1 MGEDGVVQG
10 LCVVLLWV
18 GRVGSA
24 FKRESKRMRGICQLY
39 VAAGLV
45 LAFIDGSCGCSIPW
59 LTDI

>member
-10 LCVVLLWV
+10 LCMVLSWARRD
-18 GRVGSA
+18 GRA
-24 FKRESKRMRGICQLY
+24 FKRESKRIRGICQLY
-39 VAAGLV
+39 VAAGQV